1 MFLIEGATM
10 KINDVIRTKRLE
22 LGMTQEQVATRLGV
36 VSAES
41 ADDQDEYRS
50 TIDANYRRLASSAE
64 PAVREMATGMLI
76 AQAMQD
82 EDYAQAQ
89 ELADRVSVSRATLS
103 RLENGDPSVSF
114 ETFLR
119 VCQGVGMLDKI
130 PEAVDPY
137 ETDLGRIRADQSLP
151 QRVRKPK

>member
-1 MFLIEGATM
+1 M

-89 ELADRVSVSRATLS
+89 ELADRVSVSRNAFSS
-103 RLENGDPSVSF
+103 RKRRPVRE
-114 ETFLR
+114 LR
-119 VCQGVGMLDKI
+119 DVFARMPRRRHARQNSRG
-130 PEAVDPY
+130 
-137 ETDLGRIRADQSLP
+137 GRPL
-151 QRVRKPK
+151 

>member
-1 MFLIEGATM
+1 
-10 KINDVIRTKRLE
+10 
-22 LGMTQEQVATRLGV
+22 
-36 VSAES
+36 
-41 ADDQDEYRS
+41 
-50 TIDANYRRLASSAE
+50 
-64 PAVREMATGMLI
+64 MLI

-137 ETDLGRIRADQSLP
+137 ETDLGRIRADQALP
-151 QRVRKPK
+151 QRVRCVVGRTS